1 LPRVAAWAVTFLFVD
16 LTWVVF
22 RSPDLHVLSKVFGA
36 MFGAFPAVV
45 WNALQSLPALPPG
58 QWLSTPTGVG
68 EAALL
73 VAIIL
78 AFAPS
83 YSYRLAARMKPNL
96 WTASLA
102 AVFLTLAVLRFSSVS
117 YFLYYF
123 F

>member
-1 LPRVAAWAVTFLFVD
+1 
-16 LTWVVF
+16 
-22 RSPDLHVLSKVFGA
+22 
-36 MFGAFPAVV
+36 MFGGLATP
-45 WNALQSLPALPPG
+45 WLNISPG
-58 QWLSTPTGVG
+58 AG

-73 VAIIL
+73 VAIVL

-83 YSYRLAARMKPNL
+83 YSYRLAAAMKPNV

-102 AVFLTLAVLRFSSVS
+102 TVFLVLAVLRFSSVS